1 MTVLLIIFVLTDTD
15 NERYPRQKKHVD
27 VTLLEAVFQLLQG
40 KCKYERSQQG
50 ANNAGLNL
58 QKLATKWPNR
68 KKLAVSR
75 RKKNRLCQSHFGF
88 HLGFAKD
95 HEQTRDL
102 DFHSDFAKAFFKSDL
117 IVAFLMF

>member
-15 NERYPRQKKHVD
+15 NERYPRQKKPVD
-27 VTLLEAVFQLLQG
+27 VTLLEVVFQLLQG

-75 RKKNRLCQSHFGF
+75 KKTDFGF

-95 HEQTRDL
+95 YEQTRDL
-102 DFHSDFAKAFFKSDL
+102 DFHSGFAKAFFKSDL

>member
-15 NERYPRQKKHVD
+15 NERYPRQKKPVD

-75 RKKNRLCQSHFGF
+75 KK
-88 HLGFAKD
+88 
-95 HEQTRDL
+95 T
-102 DFHSDFAKAFFKSDL
+102 DFAKVTLVFTWVLQK
-117 IVAFLMF
+117 IMNKQET